1 MVDTERVG
9 RIRDFPHERRGKPE
23 AEFRSGPDCAG
34 GDKADTDP

>member
-23 AEFRSGPDCAG
+23 AELRSSPDCTG
-34 GDKADTDP
+34 GDWADTAP